1 MSSLHEKLTE
11 IGLGVVEVKYLKAR
25 GGGMT
30 KWRSLNASPA
40 DGGLGMGGSKATRW
54 MHNFVKRTGWDN
66 DTVHIRVG
74 TWLNTGAC
82 PVESNGKPKCPVCKG
97 SDAEAFS
104 LYPLEQRCDL
114 CFSEAIAATIAA
126 EKAAQAKR
134 TSLGIKLAKA
144 MDVAGFEAAEVG
156 QISTPTLD
164 EAMSAVAEFA
174 GGWTAV
180 TEILSEMLT
189 SSSGGADRAKIALQL
204 LDYLRERDKPTGPV
218 IDLKAL
224 DKQPH
229 LRRTLVDAMIA
240 EWKRD
245 RRMRRDRPELAEMIQ
260 HYGGKVPVKDESDVD
275 EYDDDD
281 VDDVEGDE

>member
-1 MSSLHEKLTE
+1 MSSLQEKLTE
-11 IGLGVVEVKYLKAR
+11 IGFGVVEIKYLKAR

-74 TWLNTGAC
+74 TWLNTGGC
-82 PVESNGKPKCPVCKG
+82 PVESNGKPKCPACKG
-97 SDAEAFS
+97 ADVEAFS

-114 CFSEAIAATIAA
+114 CFSEAIAATKAA

-164 EAMSAVAEFA
+164 EAMAAVVEFA
-174 GGWTAV
+174 GGWTSV
-180 TEILSEMLT
+180 TETLSEMLT
-189 SSSGGADRAKIALQL
+189 SKSGGADRAKLAMQL
-204 LDYLRERDKPTGPV
+204 LDYLKERDKPTAPV
-218 IDLKAL
+218 IDLKEL

-245 RRMRRDRPELAEMIQ
+245 RRMSRVRPELADMIQ
-260 HYGGKVPVKDESDVD
+260 HYGGQIPGAG
-275 EYDDDD
+275 
-281 VDDVEGDE
+281 VDDEEPDDEGDE